1 MKRFAWGG
9 LAWLG
14 LLCLCLACSQPA
26 EPPIQEVVIGL
37 LVDNDRPI
45 HQPVLN
51 AARLAV
57 QDLTRRGGLQI
68 NDEHYQVVL
77 AVEDDISSPEQA
89 ARAAYRLIN
98 QNRVSAL
105 VGCNLSRNAIPVGRV
120 AQQVE
125 IPMISPASTHPLTTR
140 HRPFVFRVAFTD
152 PEQGQMMARFAFQEL
167 DLRRVA
173 ILFNTAEVYSI
184 GVQEAFRLE
193 FESLG
198 GSVVETRSYLN
209 RDEDMRAALEALRD
223 AQPQALFLPNYTW
236 DIPPIVQQ
244 MDALDWQVQL
254 LGGEGWTTE
263 ILASNPLLEGAYVIQ
278 HWNRGAVDNNPTAR
292 RFLAEYET
300 EHAQAPYSISAL
312 TFDALHLLFQA
323 IERSNSVE
331 PDDIRRQLAA
341 TESFA
346 GVTGSITF
354 KGRGGDPS
362 KPAVLV
368 RLLDGEITFQRW
380 LDP

>member
-1 MKRFAWGG
+1 MRRSIA
-9 LAWLG
+9 LV
-14 LLCLCLACSQPA
+14 LLCLCLACSPA
-26 EPPIQEVVIGL
+26 TEPPNKEVVIGL

-57 QDLTRRGGLQI
+57 QDLTRQGGLKI
-68 NDEHYQVVL
+68 HGESYQVVL
-77 AVEDDISSPEQA
+77 AVEDDIGTPEQA
-89 ARAAYRLIN
+89 SRAAYRLIN
-98 QNRVSAL
+98 QSRVSAL

-120 AQQVE
+120 AQKVR
-125 IPMISPASTHPLTTR
+125 IPMISPASTHPSTTR

-167 DLRRVA
+167 GLRRVA
-173 ILFNTAEVYSI
+173 ILFNTAEVYSM
-184 GVQEAFRLE
+184 GVEEAFRLE
-193 FESLG
+193 FETLG
-198 GSVVETRSYLN
+198 GSVVATRSYLS
-209 RDEDMRAALEALRD
+209 RDDDLAPPLEALKA
-223 AQPQALFLPNYTW
+223 AQPEALFLPNYTW
-236 DIPPIVQQ
+236 DIPPIVQE
-244 MDALDWQVQL
+244 MDSMGWSVQL

-263 ILASNPLLEGAYVIQ
+263 ILAPNPLLEGAYVVQ
-278 HWNRGAVDNNPTAR
+278 HWNRGAVDDNPAAR
-292 RFLAEYET
+292 RFLNAYEAE
-300 EHAQAPYSISAL
+300 HKQAPYNVSAL

-331 PDDIRRQLAA
+331 PDAIRAQLAA

-346 GVTGSITF
+346 GATGSITF

-368 RLLDGEITFQRW
+368 RLLDGEIVFQRW